1 MNMDAMRY
9 FDVGG
14 KVAVVTGAS
23 QGLGSGMA
31 ALLAQAGAKVVLA
44 ARNEDNLKALSEELT
59 SQGLEAHPFACDV
72 TKLGDIRAL
81 MDEAVRRYG
90 QIDIL
95 VNNAGTNI
103 PKPAEEVTEE
113 DWDRVLDLNLKSAF
127 FCCQAAG
134 RYMRE
139 RGQGKIVNM
148 SSQMGFVG
156 YYNRSAYCAS
166 KGGLTQ
172 MTRALAIE
180 WAPHRINVNAIGP
193 TFIETPLTET
203 MFDDP
208 EFKRDVLGR
217 IPLGRLATTEDLY
230 GALLFLCSRASDMV
244 TGQTILVDGGWT
256 VW

>member
-1 MNMDAMRY
+1 MNRTSL
-9 FDVGG
+9 FSVSG

-23 QGLGSGMA
+23 QGIGRGMA
-31 ALLAQAGAKVVLA
+31 KFLAQEGAKTVLLA
-44 ARNEDNLKALSEELT
+44 RNGDKLNALHRELSEQGLT
-59 SQGLEAHPFACDV
+59 SLPIPCDLMKLE
-72 TKLGDIRAL
+72 DIRAA
-81 MDEAVRRYG
+81 MEKAAERFG
-90 QIDIL
+90 TIDIL

-113 DWDRVLDLNLKSAF
+113 DWDRVLDLNVKSAF

-134 RYMRE
+134 AYMRK
-139 RGQGKIVNM
+139 QQYGKIINIT
-148 SSQMGFVG
+148 SQMAFVG
-156 YYNRSAYCAS
+156 YFKRSAYCTS

-180 WAPHRINVNAIGP
+180 WARHRINVNAIAP

-203 MFDDP
+203 MFADP
-208 EFKRDVLGR
+208 EFKAEVFSR
-217 IPLGRLATTEDLY
+217 IPLGRLATEEDLY
-230 GALLFLCSRASDMV
+230 GALLFLSSRASDMV